1 MLRPRPEPRRALAR
15 GARGFTL
22 LEVLVAMT
30 LLGIGLALAFTA
42 VSGSARTEDKLALH
56 AAALQLARSKLDEA
70 LANPDFQVADGP
82 GQEHYAG
89 QDFGYRIRL
98 TPVELLTEPQRQKLP
113 AFQQTLER
121 IDIEVFWGPKGLQQ
135 SYQLAT
141 LRAPSPPPAAP
152 NAPPG
157 APPGSP
163 PAGGG
168 AQR

>member
-1 MLRPRPEPRRALAR
+1 MLQSRPEHRRAWLQR
-15 GARGFTL
+15 ARGFTL

-30 LLGIGLALAFTA
+30 LVGIGLALAFTA
-42 VSGSARTEDKLALH
+42 VSGSARTEDKLAMH
-56 AAALQLARSKLDEA
+56 AAAMQLARSKLDET
-70 LANPDFQVADGP
+70 LANPDFRVADEP
-82 GQEHYAG
+82 GQERYAG

-98 TPVELLTEPQRQKLP
+98 TPVQLLTERQRQKLP

-141 LRAPSPPPAAP
+141 LRAPSPPPAPPRAS
-152 NAPPG
+152 PG

-168 AQR
+168 TLR